1 MIMSTITSPRRVPA
15 VRSIR
20 AERLLI
26 VAAAAMATSLVWV
39 VASAPLGLDLSQP
52 GFGTQP
58 PQALPIW
65 WVAVITVVAGLAGWG
80 VLAVIERVT
89 NRPAGVWLAV
99 SLVALVLSLG
109 GPTSGE
115 GVGTA
120 NRLALVAM
128 HLAAGAVLIPSFY
141 RSARRR
147 IEEDR

>member
-1 MIMSTITSPRRVPA
+1 
-15 VRSIR
+15 
-20 AERLLI
+20 
-26 VAAAAMATSLVWV
+26 VAAATAASSLVWL
-39 VASAPLGLDLSQP
+39 VAMAPLGIELSQP

-65 WVAVITVVAGLAGWG
+65 WVAVITLVAGLAGWG
-80 VLAVIERVT
+80 VLVVIERIT
-89 NRPAGVWLAV
+89 SRPAVVWLAV

-109 GPTSGE
+109 GPASGE

>member
-1 MIMSTITSPRRVPA
+1 MSTITSPHRAPA
-15 VRSIR
+15 VRSRR

-39 VASAPLGLDLSQP
+39 VASAPLGLELSQP

-58 PQALPIW
+58 PEALPIW

-80 VLAVIERVT
+80 VLAIIERVMS
-89 NRPAGVWLAV
+89 RPAVVWLAV

-109 GPTSGE
+109 GPASGE
-115 GVGTA
+115 GVGAA

-147 IEEDR
+147 TGEDR